1 MAHNNQDTR
10 VPINEGYQ
18 PRNSEDRGYQPRPNN
33 GYQPEKSGPV
43 NPPSHGSN
51 ARSPKK

>member
-1 MAHNNQDTR
+1 MATNNNEDR
-10 VPINEGYQ
+10 IPINEGYQ
-18 PRNSEDRGYQPRPNN
+18 PRDTEDRGYQPNNN

-51 ARSPKK
+51 ALPPKKG